1 MSGLGPEGAIPGG
14 PQRTLAFADRD
25 WLQLIEAHGLTGT
38 WTWTFATDEQT
49 WSPGLFRLL
58 GLEPGAARPATD
70 LFFNLVHPDD
80 RALIE
85 GGAQAMR
92 DGIVTNYFFRIVRP
106 DGSVRVLSGHGT
118 VYFTLEGRPRAAA
131 GVLMDV
137 TDPEHMAALHREE
150 QRRRRILFEQAQT
163 WQHASPYSETFR
175 VASRELLSLTG
186 LSQEAFRA
194 DWTRVTA
201 PDERRR
207 VSELFEEMIVAGRSF
222 TVDQHLC
229 LAEGGTG
236 RFRGVFV
243 PVRGPGGGILCWAS
257 VNSRVGG
264 QRVQPTGQIRQG
276 LEQAVQA
283 PHLRAARGLL
293 GWSMG
298 DLAGASGLSLS
309 TVRRL
314 EEGGEGPAARSR
326 HAAVAALRRAG
337 VGFLLVEGST
347 LAVAKVR

>member
-1 MSGLGPEGAIPGG
+1 MSELEREGGIPGG

-25 WLQLIEAHGLTGT
+25 WLRLLEAHGLTGT

-58 GLEPGAARPATD
+58 GLEPGAARPGGD

-92 DGIVTNYFFRIVRP
+92 DGIVTNYLFRIIRS
-106 DGSVRVLSGHGT
+106 DGSVRVLSSHGT
-118 VYFTLEGRPRAAA
+118 VYFTLDGRPRTAA

-163 WQHASPYSETFR
+163 WQHASPYTRSFR
-175 VASRELLSLTG
+175 LASREVLSLTG
-186 LSQEAFRA
+186 LSQQDFHEN
-194 DWTRVTA
+194 WTRIFVPEDRA
-201 PDERRR
+201 R
-207 VSELFEEMIVAGRSF
+207 A
-222 TVDQHLC
+222 
-229 LAEGGTG
+229 LATMEAVIPTG
-236 RFRGVFV
+236 RPFSAEYALALAGGGSARIRSVFV
-243 PVRGPGGGILCWAS
+243 PVRGDDGRIESWAS
-257 VNSRVGG
+257 LNCRVGG
-264 QRVQPTGQIRQG
+264 FRPAASGAVRQG

-283 PHLRAARGLL
+283 SHLRAARGLL

-314 EEGGEGPAARSR
+314 EEDGEGPAARSR

-337 VGFLLVEGST
+337 IGFLLVEGNT

>member
-70 LFFNLVHPDD
+70 LFFNLVYPDD

-92 DGIVTNYFFRIVRP
+92 DGIVTNYFFRIIRP

-137 TDPEHMAALHREE
+137 TDPERMAALHREE

-163 WQHASPYSETFR
+163 WQHASPYTRAFR
-175 VASRELLSLTG
+175 LASREVLSLTG
-186 LSQEAFRA
+186 LSQQDFHAN
-194 DWTRVTA
+194 WTRIFVPEDRARAIATTEA
-201 PDERRR
+201 VIP
-207 VSELFEEMIVAGRSF
+207 
-222 TVDQHLC
+222 
-229 LAEGGTG
+229 TG
-236 RFRGVFV
+236 RPFSAEYALALAGGGAARIRSVFV
-243 PVRGPGGGILCWAS
+243 PVRGDDGRIESWAS
-257 VNSRVGG
+257 LNSRVGG
-264 QRVQPTGQIRQG
+264 FRPPASGVVRQG

-283 PHLRAARGLL
+283 SHLRAARGLL
-293 GWSMG
+293 GWSRG

-326 HAAVAALRRAG
+326 HVAVAALRRAG
-337 VGFLLVEGST
+337 IGFLLVEGNT